1 MNAYRTYVTVTD
13 PNQVVLTDLPFRL
26 GQQIEV
32 LIISSEEAHSD
43 SVQSLKTLLKD
54 TQSLPAIQTMTE
66 DEILAEVVA
75 YKNLQ

>member
-13 PNQVVLTDLPFRL
+13 SNQVVLTNLPFRS

-32 LIISSEEAHSD
+32 LMISSDEAHSD

-54 TQSLPAIQTMTE
+54 TQSLPAVQTMTE
-66 DEILAEVVA
+66 DEILAEVAA
-75 YKNLQ
+75 YQNLQ